1 MSVARK
7 NSRTVQSVIWL
18 DVHSSAIEDVDHDAF
33 VAGLLSEVKRAG
45 AHAPNCSVTDC
56 DGCIER
62 KLSSNGNTP
71 HISVKE
77 EDREAVLR
85 VAVDGTESQTERAFA
100 VRGYPLEVV
109 VCERNLLSG
118 FLMDSCIPESEG
130 VVSSDR
136 SEDQGRQEFDV
147 LNRQ

>member
-1 MSVARK
+1 M
-7 NSRTVQSVIWL
+7 
-18 DVHSSAIEDVDHDAF
+18 
-33 VAGLLSEVKRAG
+33 AGLLGE
-45 AHAPNCSVTDC
+45 PNCSVTDC

-62 KLSSNGNTP
+62 KLSSNGNTQ
-71 HISVKE
+71 HVSVKE

-100 VRGYPLEVV
+100 FRGYPLEVV

-118 FLMDSCIPESEG
+118 FLMDSCIPKSERG
-130 VVSSDR
+130 VSCDR

-147 LNRQ
+147 LNCQ